1 MNLWSLPLHTFP
13 QLSETWNTRL
23 VPLNKV
29 FPEIPT
35 RKEMRPIA
43 VQSPLIKLLEARFL
57 PDLQRYLNRKLD
69 RSQIGFIQKMGI
81 HVNLVR
87 ALERI
92 SLRTDKKQV
101 AYGLFIDFSNAYNS
115 IPHELLF
122 AKLRAKQ
129 VLKKEE
135 IDFLEQLYA
144 RYQLKIGNKTLRSN
158 KGVAQGSVISP
169 ALFNIFIEDL
179 SDELKSKANIDLEDL
194 LYYAD
199 DLLTICT
206 SVEQIKKAINV
217 ISEWSEKNGMLLNKK
232 KSGIV
237 IFARRKAH
245 KIPMMKLLKGNLQDT
260 KTNNHWVP
268 TQVEIEGVPI
278 CSKYKYLGTFLTP
291 KLTCGEQIAFIK
303 RKSAHIFVKLYPY
316 LKNASADARR
326 DMWQT
331 MIRPLFDVAFVLL
344 EYEPSKSQ
352 KENLK
357 CMWRKTFK
365 QFLMISK
372 RISTKLV
379 EEMIGSDLEL
389 TAQNLVLECKKQWGE
404 RKKGETVSGKVKL
417 PKQNNLLRAV
427 PNTWCKLLNT
437 QVTPCPKCRK
447 PGLVCSSWHMK
458 SVHGI
463 ELKDVQDIWKD
474 DICVVTQL
482 DKKKITRE
490 HIIEKLSPLIQTH
503 LDFFNKEKDRMS

>member
-1 MNLWSLPLHTFP
+1 
-13 QLSETWNTRL
+13 
-23 VPLNKV
+23 
-29 FPEIPT
+29 
-35 RKEMRPIA
+35 MRPIA

-179 SDELKSKANIDLEDL
+179 SDDLKSKANIDLEDL

-331 MIRPLFDVAFVLL
+331 MIRPLFDAAFVLL

-417 PKQNNLLRAV
+417 PKQKNLLRAV

-482 DKKKITRE
+482 DKKKITRK